1 MSEREKD
8 MKKGMS
14 GVLVGAVWVKDQN
27 RPGTRKMFRLGWRA
41 CQNHQALAFDE
52 DLLVQDLRV
61 T

>member
-1 MSEREKD
+1 
-8 MKKGMS
+8 MKKKETS
-14 GVLVGAVWVKDQN
+14 GALVGAVWVKDQN